1 MALAISI
8 LLAVFVLEE
17 PWNWAAVAAG
27 ATFEAAETSLLIWWS
42 KRRRVA
48 VGTETLV
55 GRSAVVSTDCMP
67 GGQVRVGGEIWR
79 ARCDIGAG
87 IGAEVIIREVSG
99 L

>member
-17 PWNWAAVAAG
+17 PWNWVAVAAG

-55 GRSAVVSTDCMP
+55 GRQRGRLDRLHA
-67 GGQVRVGGEIWR
+67 RR
-79 ARCDIGAG
+79 AGPRRG
-87 IGAEVIIREVSG
+87 
-99 L
+99 